1 MIFKNKREFGIQA
14 QMPDY
19 GTTENDMMTHLTNHK
34 VLVILKIT
42 KVSQVLSYDFVRFGL
57 FCCNILIDWS
67 EGSPQMP

>member
-42 KVSQVLSYDFVRFGL
+42 KVSQVLYYD
-57 FCCNILIDWS
+57 IL
-67 EGSPQMP
+67 